1 MTEPLVVAIDGPA
14 GSGKSTVA
22 RAVAERLGLEVL
34 DTGSMYRAVTSL
46 ALREGVDPRDADKVT
61 ILARAVDLRVGVRV
75 LADGVDLTKTLRSEA
90 VNELVSVVA
99 SVPGVRRELV
109 DRQRAWVAEHG
120 GGVVEGR
127 DIGSVVFPN
136 AAVKVFLT
144 ASDAE
149 RARRRGDEAPES
161 VARRDLLDGG
171 REVSPLVAASDA
183 HVLDTT
189 DRAVGDVVEE
199 ILSWL

>member
-61 ILARAVDLRVGVRV
+61 ILATAVDLRVGVRV

-109 DRQRAWVAEHG
+109 ERQRAWVAEHG

>member
-22 RAVAERLGLEVL
+22 RAVAARLGVEVL
-34 DTGSMYRAVTSL
+34 DTGAMYRAVASL
-46 ALREGVDPRDADKVT
+46 AIRAGVDPRDMDKVT
-61 ILARAVDLRVGVRV
+61 ILAREADLRVGERV
-75 LADGVDLTKTLRSEA
+75 TAGGVDLTDTLRTDA
-90 VNELVSVVA
+90 VNDAVSVVA
-99 SVPGVRRELV
+99 SIPAVRRELV
-109 DRQRAWVAEHG
+109 ERQRAWVAEHG

-127 DIGSVVFPN
+127 DIGSVVFPR
-136 AAVKVFLT
+136 AAVKVYLT
-144 ASDAE
+144 ASHTE
-149 RARRRGDEAPES
+149 RARRRGEEAPES

-171 REVSPLVAASDA
+171 RTVSPLVVASDA

-189 DRAVGDVVEE
+189 DRAIDDVVEE

>member
-46 ALREGVDPRDADKVT
+46 ALREGVDPRDANKVT

>member
-22 RAVAERLGLEVL
+22 RAVAARLGLEVL

-46 ALREGVDPRDADKVT
+46 ALRAGVDPHDPDKVT
-61 ILARAVDLRVGVRV
+61 LLAASSDLCVGDRVT
-75 LADGVDLTKTLRSEA
+75 ADGVDLTETLRSDA
-90 VNELVSVVA
+90 VNGLVSLVA
-99 SVPGVRRELV
+99 AIPGVRRVLV
-109 DRQRAWVAEHG
+109 ERQRAWVAEHG

-127 DIGSVVFPN
+127 DIGSVVFPS
-136 AAVKVFLT
+136 ASVKVYLT
-144 ASDAE
+144 ASHSE

-161 VARRDLLDGG
+161 VAKRDLLDGG
-171 REVSPLVAASDA
+171 RAVSPLVAASDA

-189 DRAVGDVVEE
+189 DRAIDDVVEE
-199 ILSWL
+199 VLSWL